1 MQANQYFVFLK
12 QRMNITKALIIYTVA
27 LFQTVTL
34 SIAAVQTTVAT
45 MSNPQENSSVPTSTT
60 NYITEQ
66 PCFDKLNNC
75 GDYGNDVCLGI
86 FHSWAFENCK
96 RHCGMCYTTVQKG
109 CHDKEP
115 TICTS
120 KRDVICTDA
129 AYKAYAEVY
138 CQKTCNLCPGHK
150 TQTPKYCTFH
160 GTKYPHGYQW
170 TNGCDKKC
178 TCDNGRF
185 NCIDLCQRIISVFRL
200 KCCHPEFIIRYLF
213 PGVCSYGGQ
222 TYKQDERWFDG
233 CKFACVCEDAM
244 IGQYKC
250 YNLDNE
256 KITYKF

>member
-45 MSNPQENSSVPTSTT
+45 MSNPQ
-60 NYITEQ
+60 
-66 PCFDKLNNC
+66 
-75 GDYGNDVCLGI
+75 G
-86 FHSWAFENCK
+86 
-96 RHCGMCYTTVQKG
+96 YTTVQKG

-250 YNLDNE
+250 YNLCP
-256 KITYKF
+256 TYRIPEVCHWNAAPAGYCCRRPECPLYIYWLYDLIYIPDY

>member
-1 MQANQYFVFLK
+1 
-12 QRMNITKALIIYTVA
+12 MNITKAWIICTVA

-60 NYITEQ
+60 NYITEP

-96 RHCGMCYTTVQKG
+96 RHCGMCYTTVQNG
-109 CHDKEP
+109 CHDKEFEP
-115 TICTS
+115 TICSS

-129 AYKAYAEVY
+129 AYTAYAEVY
-138 CQKTCNLCPGHK
+138 CQKTCNLC
-150 TQTPKYCTFH
+150 
-160 GTKYPHGYQW
+160 
-170 TNGCDKKC
+170 
-178 TCDNGRF
+178 
-185 NCIDLCQRIISVFRL
+185 
-200 KCCHPEFIIRYLF
+200 

-250 YNLDNE
+250 YNLCP
-256 KITYKF
+256 TYRIPEVCHWNAAPAGYCCRRPECPLYIYRLYDLIYIPDY